1 MTNNALF
8 GFIVGMYIARVPNRK
23 SRPAILLRESY
34 REGGKVCTRTIA
46 NLTNWAP
53 ERIVAM
59 ERLVKGEFDDWSGEM
74 TSGEI

>member
-1 MTNNALF
+1 
-8 GFIVGMYIARVPNRK
+8 MYIARVLNRK

-46 NLTNWAP
+46 NLTNWPP
-53 ERIVAM
+53 ERIAAM

-74 TSGEI
+74 NDQRRDFWGAVCAQATG